1 MSTGPSPI
9 VVTVGQWRATW
20 SPTGSGADV
29 EHLEHPGAAVAFLN
43 LWDHEAGALRVERT
57 ADALTAALSEWV
69 EAEGDDYRRELP
81 YL

>member
-29 EHLEHPGAAVAFLN
+29 EHVEYPGQAVAYLN
-43 LWDHEAGALRVERT
+43 FWDHEAGALRVERT
-57 ADALTAALSEWV
+57 ADVLTAELLEWFDL
-69 EAEGDDYRRELP
+69 EAEALRLQLP
-81 YL
+81 WM